1 MGMGGDEVGSIEKL
15 ERHLALLKVE
25 YTKLQRNY
33 VELERK
39 YNEIV
44 ASTEG
49 ESAEFSSFVSR
60 LALTASSLYGRS
72 MYSDLNIKTNANGT
86 LIPAHKFVLHARSE
100 KWQNEVLASTN
111 LMDWS
116 DLEEDIATA
125 LLRWIYTDIVDLQH
139 DRLTLGLLKV
149 AHQFSLPALLGLCE
163 RALVASVGVRSCV
176 RFYCVAEEVGATA
189 LLEYCSGIISTHW
202 DDLTPQDFEYM
213 SGPLLFKML
222 KSKTKHP
229 LHAAIRLLREDVV
242 FLCLVENDTV
252 LPKLVNS
259 LSENGQLPL
268 QMALSLKNIQ
278 IAQTLVKNGCANV
291 NAYDANGSTLLIDAV
306 KKSDNFAADF
316 LLSQNC
322 IVDNLSRPSSDTALH
337 IICSYGRS
345 NCDQND
351 FSQMLDIGRKI
362 LQCNPN
368 VNIQNIQGQ
377 TPLHIAIISQNLD
390 MVNLLLD
397 VPNIDV
403 NLRTTEEKSPL
414 ELSLNLFEKEG
425 SGIASKLLQM
435 GAQPNPLKAETNDSL
450 LQTLILQGSTF
461 ENAAVFLADFAIVD
475 HINNNG
481 MTALHLA
488 AKHNMPILVTKL
500 LHMGASANIQSSKAD
515 MKSPLHVAVE
525 ASALQVI
532 KVFSN
537 FRKDGATPLDYNC
550 KDSNGDSPL
559 SLCLALNQ
567 MKLASLL
574 IAGGADV
581 NARNDCELTLFHQ
594 CILNGNDEKAIFLLE
609 QGADINALTGEQKS
623 GLQLS
628 IDNHLPKVVD
638 MLCTKG
644 VDLGVF
650 NKNGDSPLW
659 TSLELGFEDV
669 AQILIRHGI
678 DTDCWSQGP
687 EGCQQTLLH
696 RAIDENKES
705 IAMFL
710 VQNQCDLDSP
720 RQLGPNGEG
729 SDEAR
734 DKASPLHL
742 CCQWGLSK
750 VVQALID
757 HGANVNSL
765 DIDNKSPVHIAIENQ
780 HEDIINILL
789 CHPGIDLKVRDK
801 LGLTPFAASLAIRN
815 HKAAQRILERLPN
828 AAEIMDQRG
837 RNFLHVAILKDDLES
852 VLFLLAI
859 VVDVNSRVH
868 DAYQSTPL
876 HLAAASKNEMIIR
889 NLILAGAR
897 INERDAVQ
905 KMPLHIAIERGNI
918 SAVSAMIQNNA
929 DFDATDADGN
939 NALHL
944 AVHGGQLA
952 IVRELLTESRVN
964 AEAINAKGRN
974 PLHELCRLG
983 EDNTGAAI
991 CELFL
996 ECMPKFPINVP
1007 DMDGNTPLLLAYM
1020 RGQSPLCK
1028 VLVKVGACLGAQNRE
1043 GISIFNFKL
1052 ATDQLLSKL
1061 LDQLP
1066 KESPWSESELC
1077 QECGSKFSLTMRKH
1091 HCRHCGRVLCSKCS
1105 NNDVPILKFGINKPV
1120 RVCHICFDVIQGG
1133 GVESIGNSFV
1143 NFF

>member
-1 MGMGGDEVGSIEKL
+1 LGGDDVGSIEKL
-15 ERHLALLKVE
+15 ERHLALLKEE

-44 ASTEG
+44 ASTDG
-49 ESAEFSSFVSR
+49 ETAEFSSFVSR

-86 LIPAHKFVLHARSE
+86 LMPAHKFVLHARSE

-111 LMDWS
+111 EMDWS
-116 DLEEDIATA
+116 DLDEDIASA

-149 AHQFSLPALLGLCE
+149 AHRFSLPALLGLCE

-176 RFYCVAEEVGATA
+176 RFYCVAEEVGAAA

-202 DDLTPQDFEYM
+202 DDLTSQDFEYM

-222 KSKTKHP
+222 KSKTKYP
-229 LHAAIRLLREDVV
+229 LHSAIRLLREDVV
-242 FLCLVENDTV
+242 FLCLVENDT
-252 LPKLVNS
+252 LPELVNS

-278 IAQTLVKNGCANV
+278 IAQTLVKNGCASV
-291 NAYDANGSTLLIDAV
+291 NAYDSNGLTLLIDAV
-306 KKSDNFAADF
+306 KRADHFAADF
-316 LLSQNC
+316 LLRHNC
-322 IVDNLSRPSSDTALH
+322 LLDLVSRPSSDTALH
-337 IICSYGRS
+337 IICSYGQS
-345 NCDQND
+345 NSDHDN
-351 FSQMLDIGRKI
+351 FVQMLNIGRNI
-362 LQCNPN
+362 LQRNPN

-377 TPLHIAIISQNLD
+377 SPLHIAIASQNID
-390 MVNLLLD
+390 MVNLLLE
-397 VPNIDV
+397 VPNINV
-403 NLRTTEEKSPL
+403 NLHTTEEVSPL
-414 ELSLNLFEKEG
+414 EISLMLFDEE
-425 SGIASKLLQM
+425 SFDIASKLLRM
-435 GAQPNPLKAETNDSL
+435 GAQPNQVKTKTSDSL
-450 LQTLILQGSTF
+450 LQVLILEGSKF
-461 ENAAVFLADFAIVD
+461 EKAAIFLADFATLD
-475 HINNNG
+475 YLNNCG
-481 MTALHLA
+481 MTAMHLA
-488 AKHNMPILVTKL
+488 AKQNMQRLVKKL
-500 LHMGASANIQSSKAD
+500 LDTGASANIQSSKAN
-515 MKSPLHVAVE
+515 MKAPLHMAVE
-525 ASALQVI
+525 ANATQVI
-532 KVFSN
+532 DIFSN
-537 FRKDGATPLDYNC
+537 YRKDGHTGTPIDFNC
-550 KDSNGDSPL
+550 KDCNGDSPL

-567 MKLASLL
+567 LELAPIL
-574 IAGGADV
+574 IAGGADI
-581 NARNDCELTLFHQ
+581 NARNGQELTLLHQ
-594 CILNGNDEKAIFLLE
+594 CILNGDDEKAIFLLE
-609 QGADINALTGEQKS
+609 QGAEINALTGEQKS
-623 GLQLS
+623 VLQLA
-628 IDNHLPKVVD
+628 IDYHVPKVVD
-638 MLCTKG
+638 ALCIKG
-644 VDLGVF
+644 VNLGVF
-650 NKNGDSPLW
+650 DKKGDSPLW
-659 TSLELGFEDV
+659 TSLELGHEDV

-696 RAIDENKES
+696 RAIDENNEF

-742 CCQWGLSK
+742 CCQWGLTK
-750 VVQALID
+750 VVQGLID

-765 DIDNKSPVHIAIENQ
+765 DVDNKSPVHIAIENQ

-789 CHPGIDLKVRDK
+789 CHPGIDLKLRDK
-801 LGLTPFAASLAIRN
+801 SGLTPFATSLAIRN

-837 RNFLHVAILKDDLES
+837 RNFLHIAIIKDDLES

-859 VVDVNSRVH
+859 LVDVNSRVH

-897 INERDAVQ
+897 VNERDSVQ

-918 SAVSAMIQNNA
+918 SAVSALIQNNA

-964 AEAINAKGRN
+964 AEAINVKGRN
-974 PLHELCRLG
+974 PLHELCRVG

-1052 ATDQLLSKL
+1052 ATDQLLGKL

-1120 RVCHICFDVIQGG
+1120 RVCNICFDVIQGG
-1133 GVESIGNSFV
+1133 S
-1143 NFF
+1143 